1 MVEVYYYHRKKKQ
14 RYDLSQVVESVERT
28 GSVERLYR
36 SANIIIADKQGV
48 TYDTGERVRV
58 FKDKQLFFD
67 GRVFRVDHDA
77 RGRVTLLCYDN
88 AYYFTK
94 NEVNV
99 VYRPVGQAGNEKGI
113 TLSDMV
119 KRLATRAKVP
129 IGAIKQTTFGHGNIN
144 FVGETAQTVLQ
155 ALLALEHE
163 RGKRRY
169 YYEMRGQLLDLR
181 ERGGIDGILVSND
194 VTYNASSTLDAT
206 STYTSIRAVGKVD
219 ETTAGS
225 ASKATGTTRI
235 SSSYYQGP
243 DSTNYQSGFKTRLK
257 NTDQWDDLIM
267 KVANKQGVDPLM
279 LKIIVMM
286 ESSGNTNLTSSD
298 GAGSMGLTQITP
310 GNVGTYVKANRL
322 FEPEYNLEKACEILK
337 NNEKLGA
344 VKRRPAVPN
353 VKNMAHIWNGW
364 HPDQGEDES
373 PYANT
378 FATIYKGFG
387 GDPNTR
393 FDQKSVF
400 SEGLTTPPAEPLVND
415 EEPPLTKQGLVN
427 KLGLMTK
434 IVSINADSKQDFDV
448 KAREMRDNLRE
459 QRRVTLDL
467 SGHPSGIAGRRVR
480 FQDNAVARATW
491 YIHSDTHRLDSSGH
505 TMTLEVSPYDET
517 PTPEAPPY
525 PAEDKAP
532 STKVN
537 SNPDGGTGKF
547 IRPAEGV
554 YTQGWGPATF
564 KNPYY
569 TFHNGVDI
577 ANAVGT
583 KVIASD
589 GGMVERARS
598 AGALG
603 KHVRIVHAI
612 NQKRW
617 TTVYGHLS
625 EINVKEGQFVKQGDV
640 IGKMGSTGNSSGSHL
655 HFSIHQGDYSYDP
668 HGKGNTVNPREYF

>member
-1 MVEVYYYHRKKKQ
+1 MVEVYYYHRKKKR
-14 RYDLSQVVESVERT
+14 RYDLSKVVESVERT

-36 SANIIIADKQGV
+36 SANIVIADKQGV
-48 TYDTGERVRV
+48 TYDTGERIRV

-67 GRVFRVDHDA
+67 GRIFRVDHDA

-129 IGAIKQTTFGHGNIN
+129 TGVIKPTTFGHGNIN
-144 FVGETAQTVLQ
+144 FVGETAETVLQ

-181 ERGGIDGILVSND
+181 ERGGIDGVLVSND

-225 ASKATGTTRI
+225 TSKATGTTRI

-243 DSTNYQSGFKTRLK
+243 DSTNYQSGFKNRLK
-257 NTDQWDDLIM
+257 NTDQWDDVII

-279 LKIIVMM
+279 LKVIIMI
-286 ESSGNTNLTSSD
+286 ESSGNPQTTSPL
-298 GAGSMGLTQITP
+298 GALGLTQIIP
-310 GNVGTYVKANRL
+310 ERVDTYVKASRL
-322 FEPEYNLEKACEILK
+322 FEPEYNIEKACEIMK
-337 NNEKLGA
+337 TDKLP
-344 VKRRPAVPN
+344 VMKRQGYLPS
-353 VKNMAHIWNGW
+353 VKNMAHLWNGW
-364 HPDQGEDES
+364 PPSQGEDDS
-373 PYANT
+373 DYANT
-378 FATIYKGFG
+378 FAVVYKGFG

-393 FDQKSVF
+393 FDQKSSI
-400 SEGLTTPPAEPLVND
+400 SEGVAKPADTPSADKMDVTA
-415 EEPPLTKQGLVN
+415 TKQGLVN
-427 KLGLMTK
+427 KLGLMTQ
-434 IVSINADSKQDFDV
+434 VVTINAETKSDF
-448 KAREMRDNLRE
+448 ARKLDEMRDDLRE
-459 QRRVTLDL
+459 KRRVTLDL
-467 SGHPSGIAGRRVR
+467 TGHPSGVAGRRVR

-491 YIHSDTHRLDSSGH
+491 YIYSDTHRLDSSGH
-505 TMTLEVSPYDET
+505 TMQLEVSPYDET

-525 PAEDKAP
+525 PAEEKTPEPKA
-532 STKVN
+532 N
-537 SNPDGGTGKF
+537 SNADGGTGKF

-554 YTQGWGPATF
+554 YTQGWGRATYS
-564 KNPYY
+564 NPYY

-577 ANAVGT
+577 ANATGT
-583 KVIASD
+583 PILASD
-589 GGMVERARS
+589 GGMVTS
-598 AGALG
+598 AKVSGAYG
-603 KHVRIVHAI
+603 KRIVIVHAV

-617 TTVYGHLS
+617 TTVYAHLS
-625 EINVKEGQFVKQGDV
+625 EISVKEGQFVKQGDV
-640 IGKMGSTGNSSGSHL
+640 IGKMGSTGNSTGPHL
-655 HFSIHQGDYSYDP
+655 HFEIHQGNYSYDP
-668 HGKGNTVNPREYF
+668 HGPGNTVNPRDYF

>member
-1 MVEVYYYHRKKKQ
+1 MVEVYYYHRKKKR
-14 RYDLSQVVESVERT
+14 RYDLSKVVESVERT

-36 SANIIIADKQGV
+36 SANIVIADKQGV
-48 TYDTGERVRV
+48 TYDTGERIRV

-67 GRVFRVDHDA
+67 GRIFRVDHDA

-88 AYYFTK
+88 AYYFAK

-99 VYRPVGQAGNEKGI
+99 VYRPVGQPGNEKGI

-129 IGAIKQTTFGHGNIN
+129 TGVIKPTTFGHGNIN
-144 FVGETAQTVLQ
+144 FVGETAETVLQ

-181 ERGGIDGILVSND
+181 ERGGIDGVLVSND

-225 ASKATGTTRI
+225 TSKATGTTRI

-243 DSTNYQSGFKTRLK
+243 DSTNYQSGFKNRLK
-257 NTDQWDDLIM
+257 NTDQWDDVII

-279 LKIIVMM
+279 LKVIIMI
-286 ESSGNTNLTSSD
+286 ESSGNPQTTSPL
-298 GAGSMGLTQITP
+298 GALGLTQIIP
-310 GNVGTYVKANRL
+310 ERVDTYVKASRL
-322 FEPEYNLEKACEILK
+322 FEPEYNLEKACEIMRNDKLPILK
-337 NNEKLGA
+337 S
-344 VKRRPAVPN
+344 RSYVPS
-353 VKNMAHIWNGW
+353 VKNMAHQWNGW
-364 HPDQGEDES
+364 SSTQGEDDS
-373 PYANT
+373 DYANT
-378 FATIYKGFG
+378 FAVVYKGFG

-393 FDQKSVF
+393 FDQKSSI
-400 SEGLTTPPAEPLVND
+400 SESATNPTAAPSADKMDVTA
-415 EEPPLTKQGLVN
+415 TKQGLVN
-427 KLGLMTK
+427 KLGLMTQ
-434 IVSINADSKQDFDV
+434 VVTINAETKSDF
-448 KAREMRDNLRE
+448 ARKLDEMRDDLRE
-459 QRRVTLDL
+459 KRRVTLDL
-467 SGHPSGIAGRRVR
+467 TGHPSGIAGRRVR

-491 YIHSDTHRLDSSGH
+491 YIYSDTHRLDSSGH
-505 TMTLEVSPYDET
+505 TMQLEVSPYDET

-525 PAEDKAP
+525 PTEEKTPEPKA
-532 STKVN
+532 N
-537 SNPDGGTGKF
+537 SNADGGTGKF

-554 YTQGWGPATF
+554 YTQGWGKATYP
-564 KNPYY
+564 NPYY

-577 ANAVGT
+577 ANATGT
-583 KVIASD
+583 PILASD
-589 GGMVERARS
+589 GGMVTRS
-598 AGALG
+598 RNAGALG
-603 KHVRIVHAI
+603 KHVWIVHVI

-625 EINVKEGQFVKQGDV
+625 EIKVKEGQFVKQGDV

-655 HFSIHQGDYSYDP
+655 HFSIHQGEYSYDP
-668 HGKGNTVNPREYF
+668 HGPSNTVNPREYF